1 MTDEENEQIPKLKV
15 MTSSDAAKALADAD
29 VSDADK
35 EEKHLDVAES
45 QINELPKSESVKEES
60 PVNDY
65 KSAPEARTSG
75 GIGPSNYSPDPVVMT
90 SEGIGPS
97 DNSSE
102 SKVSTS
108 GDTGSSSNYETEP
121 IDIKSSD
128 DSESFEL
135 PSEYTDGTDAK
146 KKSKKPKIDMNLS
159 SSSLR
164 PAIKGMIS
172 FFTIK
177 KMDVGQM
184 EMDEME
190 NNFHFAPI
198 IGAMMGVVLMMEMFI
213 LYLLNYY
220 VNFPLGPII
229 AITVLGTVLIGSKFL
244 HFDGLVD
251 FGDGMVASG
260 DQKKHITAMKD
271 TNVGAGGI
279 GLALV
284 VTIATLALYSIAV
297 GWNDPMFF
305 ALFFIIPATEI
316 LIKHSMVCAAATGTP
331 GDGMASNQ
339 VKKADTDTMFKST
352 GISAIFLIISLV
364 RTTVVIWIMNWIH
377 LRYWAGPLIGNFS
390 FFFIASFVAIVI
402 GLIVS
407 MGVGT
412 MMSKLSDRTF
422 GSTNGDVLGATNEV
436 ARPIVAA
443 AMLLIFLIIIKLL
456 NMI

>member
-15 MTSSDAAKALADAD
+15 MASSDAAKALADANID
-29 VSDADK
+29 DADK
-35 EEKHLDVAES
+35 EEKPLDVVES
-45 QINELPKSESVKEES
+45 QINELPKSEPIKDES
-60 PVNDY
+60 IVNDY
-65 KSAPEARTSG
+65 RPAPEARTSG
-75 GIGPSNYSPDPVVMT
+75 GIGPSNYSPDPVVKT
-90 SEGIGPS
+90 SGGIGPS
-97 DNSSE
+97 NNSSE
-102 SKVSTS
+102 SKVSAS
-108 GDTGSSSNYETEP
+108 GGIGPSSNYETVP
-121 IDIKSSD
+121 IEIKSSD
-128 DSESFEL
+128 DSESFEI

-146 KKSKKPKIDMNLS
+146 KKSKKPKINMNMS

-190 NNFHFAPI
+190 NNFHFVPI
-198 IGAMMGVVLMMEMFI
+198 IGAMIGFVLMVEMFI

-220 VNFPLGPII
+220 VNFPLGPVI

-284 VTIATLALYSIAV
+284 VTFATLAIYSIV
-297 GWNDPMFF
+297 GGWDDQIFF

-352 GISAIFLIISLV
+352 GISAIFLIVGLV
-364 RTTVVIWIMNWIH
+364 ITTIIIWIMNWIH
-377 LRYWAGPLIGNFS
+377 LHYWFGDLIANFS
-390 FFFIASFVAIVI
+390 FYFIALFVAIVI
-402 GLIVS
+402 GLAVS
-407 MGVGT
+407 MVVGT

-422 GSTNGDVLGATNEV
+422 GSTTGDVLGATNEV

-443 AMLLIFLIIIKLL
+443 AMLLIFLIVITLL

>member
-1 MTDEENEQIPKLKV
+1 
-15 MTSSDAAKALADAD
+15 
-29 VSDADK
+29 
-35 EEKHLDVAES
+35 
-45 QINELPKSESVKEES
+45 
-60 PVNDY
+60 
-65 KSAPEARTSG
+65 
-75 GIGPSNYSPDPVVMT
+75 
-90 SEGIGPS
+90 
-97 DNSSE
+97 
-102 SKVSTS
+102 
-108 GDTGSSSNYETEP
+108 
-121 IDIKSSD
+121 
-128 DSESFEL
+128 
-135 PSEYTDGTDAK
+135 
-146 KKSKKPKIDMNLS
+146 
-159 SSSLR
+159 
-164 PAIKGMIS
+164 
-172 FFTIK
+172 K

-220 VNFPLGPII
+220 FIFPLGPII

-284 VTIATLALYSIAV
+284 TIIATLALYSIAV
-297 GWNDPMFF
+297 GPYDPMFF

-339 VKKADTDTMFKST
+339 VKKADKDTMFKST

-364 RTTVVIWIMNWIH
+364 RTTVVIWFMNWICFN
-377 LRYWAGPLIGNFS
+377 YGKGPLIGNFS
-390 FFFIASFVAIVI
+390 LIENLSSFFIASFVAVVI